1 MVIGVLN
8 ISRQQIRK
16 KSYEIKAG
24 IGLDKATLAEDLGY
38 FPLGWDLFWEKN
50 RPKLTFEGMGGGGPL
65 DGYLVLG
72 ETT

>member
-1 MVIGVLN
+1 MVKGVLN

-38 FPLGWDLFWEKN
+38 FPLG
-50 RPKLTFEGMGGGGPL
+50 
-65 DGYLVLG
+65 
-72 ETT
+72 